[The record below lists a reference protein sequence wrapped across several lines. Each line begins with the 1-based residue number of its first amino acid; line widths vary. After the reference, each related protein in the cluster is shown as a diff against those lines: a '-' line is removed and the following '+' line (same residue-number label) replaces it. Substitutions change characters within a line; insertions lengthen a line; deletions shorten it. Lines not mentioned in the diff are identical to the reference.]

1 MCAATTHRLKVR
13 RTRLYAYYNEYS
25 KTLIANQEKICILAY
40 TNKKITYQRDVS
52 DRKSHKP
59 IINFDKYRYKER
71 GYIQD
76 TNV

>member
-13 RTRLYAYYNEYS
+13 RRGLYGHYNEYS
-25 KTLIANQEKICILAY
+25 KTLIANEDKRCILAY
-40 TNKKITYQRDVS
+40 TNKKMTYQRDVS

-59 IINFDKYRYKER
+59 IINFDKHTYKER